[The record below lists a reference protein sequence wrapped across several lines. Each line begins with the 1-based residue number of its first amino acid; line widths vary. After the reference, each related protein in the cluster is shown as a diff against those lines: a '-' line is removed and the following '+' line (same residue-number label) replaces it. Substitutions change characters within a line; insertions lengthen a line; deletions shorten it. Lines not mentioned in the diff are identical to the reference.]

1 MSLLCAW
8 LLIAFDAFPQSCVLS
23 LSLIHSDRALAIPV
37 RVCLSLCGCLCQC
50 VCVSVSAM
58 QSSQWWLFFTLE
70 GIIWGNLTALGS
82 PVVKLESSTSLC
94 HPQRRWTDQY
104 WDFSSSQNKTL
115 VPSHRENSVCL
126 THTEN
131 TENFR
136 QSCLCH
142 LFRQIASG
150 CEVFHLLH
158 SFSKLA
164 PSILK
169 SELEKKRKKKTFGYI
184 WMLPLNHTVTG

>member
-1 MSLLCAW
+1 MSLLCAS
-8 LLIAFDAFPQSCVLS
+8 LLISFDAFPQSCVLS
-23 LSLIHSDRALAIPV
+23 LSLIRKDRARAIPV
-37 RVCLSLCGCLCQC
+37 RVCLCLCVSVYVSGSVP
-50 VCVSVSAM
+50 VCVSVM

-94 HPQRRWTDQY
+94 YPQRRWTDKY

-136 QSCLCH
+136 QSRLCH
-142 LFRQIASG
+142 LTN
-150 CEVFHLLH
+150 
-158 SFSKLA
+158 SFIQADSQWMWSVSSSFA
-164 PSILK
+164 FIFQSC
-169 SELEKKRKKKTFGYI
+169 TFY
-184 WMLPLNHTVTG
+184 PEEQS